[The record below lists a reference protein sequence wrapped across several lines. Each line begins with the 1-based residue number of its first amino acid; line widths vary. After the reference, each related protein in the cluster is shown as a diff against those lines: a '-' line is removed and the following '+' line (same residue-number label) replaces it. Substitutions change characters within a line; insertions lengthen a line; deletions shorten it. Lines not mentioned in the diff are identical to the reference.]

1 MAVPEK
7 KQLSEQIKNL
17 YQRLDR
23 SIYSKIEW
31 EKQKLSSIEKSMN
44 NIALVLSD
52 FNQRFDILMIKFPNI
67 LLSYLQR
74 KRENLLRLNVSSIEI
89 NSLLKDIRFKND
101 SL

>member
-1 MAVPEK
+1 
-7 KQLSEQIKNL
+7 
-17 YQRLDR
+17 
-23 SIYSKIEW
+23 
-31 EKQKLSSIEKSMN
+31 MN

-74 KRENLLRLNVSSIEI
+74 KRENLLRLNVSSIEM

-101 SL
+101 SLVKIEKSINLLFLSALHL